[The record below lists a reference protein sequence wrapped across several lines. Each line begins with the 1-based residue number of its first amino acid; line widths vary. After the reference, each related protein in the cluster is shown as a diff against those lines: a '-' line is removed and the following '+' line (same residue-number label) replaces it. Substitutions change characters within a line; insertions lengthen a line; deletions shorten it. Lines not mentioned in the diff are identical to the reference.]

1 MDGDVELPQLS
12 DGYEELAHPPLVP
25 EGRSLSG
32 SGGLWRAGARC
43 IFFDL
48 TYMHVWSKFLA
59 FLCFLNATLLL
70 GEESFYSLLSQLP
83 SSSSC
88 LQNHRVGFCDQ
99 SGENRFHDST
109 RVEVVLSPVE
119 SEKLQLES
127 PSVWTLCLVLVVA
140 FANSRYVTKLH
151 QGCILPLTLLGAVLC
166 LTHTATTVMDLSYCG
181 SSSAQHPVDWTALH
195 ARWGNRSITPGAKR
209 VAEYCWVPRRRLWGK
224 GRRHREG
231 RKMRTRMAEMERSE
245 FALNFANQSR
255 VTSYCSEVL
264 QMHSMAQCLR
274 WLNSTHSGNRIECED
289 GQLLA
294 SAAALPELQSQM
306 AALTGAG
313 SDREQLQQLLLLAD
327 RWALE
332 LLSARRC
339 QAKVSGANFGLRPP
353 SLGPGSPGGASAVAK
368 HLLALARKEE
378 ASELRIVSREGR
390 EGRRGG
396 NLPELEEEYLQE
408 HFAGCVAKI
417 FVRCAGRAASAT
429 LTTFRSACQATCAML
444 MLLGYMRM
452 LALRLGFCRWCA
464 SRSSR
469 FYWVQEALN
478 LLSSRVGV
486 GLLMATLLQVGFT
499 VLVNEVAV
507 TWIAEGNGLS
517 AAESLKLYPLSLV
530 DVLLVLAIRL
540 QLLVFLVAVCYNSLL
555 HVKLRRQ
562 ILALPRQVLFGRRA
576 EVPDSYR
583 GPDLTDLKRMG
594 SSTLVYAMYFPGI
607 VFWHFFYA
615 SWILVLMF
623 CFALGCVVLVSQPA
637 ELRSSHA
644 EKVWPVLTYS
654 SFLGSVLLAHFVT
667 RLFTQQCLLHRHGR
681 GIQIRCLCLFSWYE
695 VMLFLLSFAVG
706 PTAALWDYFKGFI
719 CTVLASLI
727 IEKPNFTQFGELADY
742 VYCTYCAALLLE
754 RMDADRLEDDS
765 PRQRVEEE
773 GFEPFQEMPWD
784 SKVEPRL
791 LDSSYESRSRC
802 LRRTAFFWLLF
813 LGLPFFAAATVDR
826 SSFALG
832 LGLGGRKGARN
843 TGHGSARLCVPELL
857 DGDPAAAD
865 MRSIA

>member
-209 VAEYCWVPRRRLWGK
+209 VAEYCWVPPLQAPAPLGERPPPPRGPEDAHQDL
-224 GRRHREG
+224 HINMTLF
-231 RKMRTRMAEMERSE
+231 MRDAGMAEMERSE

-654 SFLGSVLLAHFVT
+654 SFLGSVLLE
-667 RLFTQQCLLHRHGR
+667 G
-681 GIQIRCLCLFSWYE
+681 
-695 VMLFLLSFAVG
+695 
-706 PTAALWDYFKGFI
+706 
-719 CTVLASLI
+719 VLA
-727 IEKPNFTQFGELADY
+727 A
-742 VYCTYCAALLLE
+742 
-754 RMDADRLEDDS
+754 
-765 PRQRVEEE
+765 
-773 GFEPFQEMPWD
+773 
-784 SKVEPRL
+784 
-791 LDSSYESRSRC
+791 
-802 LRRTAFFWLLF
+802 
-813 LGLPFFAAATVDR
+813 
-826 SSFALG
+826 
-832 LGLGGRKGARN
+832 
-843 TGHGSARLCVPELL
+843 
-857 DGDPAAAD
+857 
-865 MRSIA
+865 